1 LKKRSQFARGLEDEF
16 VVKLSNSGM
25 AVIIKIARLCVLCI
39 VGGSDHLFL
48 ARTLPERARFITE
61 NDLGRVPALPILA

>member
-25 AVIIKIARLCVLCI
+25 AVIIKIARLCVLCMLEAAI
-39 VGGSDHLFL
+39 IFSW
-48 ARTLPERARFITE
+48 RARCP
-61 NDLGRVPALPILA
+61 NAHDLSPKTISDVFLRFLS